1 LRGGVRRA
9 IKIALVQSFCRTRT
23 VLLRCEANEPKG
35 LAGLAPPATAAMLA
49 ALVLMGYGV
58 VAGQAAE
65 TLSGSGLL
73 KVMRFA
79 GSRGMVQIPR
89 FYD

>member
-1 LRGGVRRA
+1 
-9 IKIALVQSFCRTRT
+9 
-23 VLLRCEANEPKG
+23 
-35 LAGLAPPATAAMLA
+35 MLA

-65 TLSGSGLL
+65 TLSGSGLF

-79 GSRGMVQIPR
+79 GFEGDGSDSA